1 MASLILPRSLPK
13 AALFSICC
21 GVICGM
27 AFFVFAGHRLA
38 YSSPIGDMFLL
49 LYALGCGFFGLMT
62 AAWGIVAFINRKN
75 KKIFVFT
82 GSISILLGI
91 VTLSFFLE
99 QVLRANT

>member
-1 MASLILPRSLPK
+1 
-13 AALFSICC
+13 
-21 GVICGM
+21 M

-62 AAWGIVAFINRKN
+62 AAWGIVAVINRKN
-75 KKIFVFT
+75 KKIFAFT

-91 VTLSFFLE
+91 VTLSFFWE
-99 QVLRANT
+99 QLMRANS